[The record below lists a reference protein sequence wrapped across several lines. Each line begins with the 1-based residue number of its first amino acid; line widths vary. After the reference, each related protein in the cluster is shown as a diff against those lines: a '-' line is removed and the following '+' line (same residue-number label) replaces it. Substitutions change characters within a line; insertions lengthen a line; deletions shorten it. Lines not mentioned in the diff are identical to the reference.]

1 MTAWA
6 TPADV
11 SELTGAT
18 ADDTQIAQ
26 AQGIIETFSGRVG
39 AAANFEVSAGSAE
52 WLRRAVAYQ
61 TVWMQAQPDLFER
74 SDLSDLSQDGV
85 TVRFRADGSMIA
97 PLARKALRKVK
108 WRGSRSVSTGSDW
121 QPGWSATYPIS
132 EGVVAVYDQ
141 PGENWQPE

>member
-18 ADDTQIAQ
+18 ATDTQIAQ

-39 AAANFEVSAGSAE
+39 AAVNFTVSAGSTE

-61 TVWMQAQPDLFER
+61 TVWMLAQPGLFER
-74 SDLSDLSQDGV
+74 SDLDASSQDGV
-85 TVRFRADGSMIA
+85 TVKFRGDGAMIA
-97 PLARKALRKVK
+97 PLAKKALRKVK
-108 WRGSRSVSTGSDW
+108 WRGSRSVSVGSDW
-121 QPGWSATYPIS
+121 QPGWSQTYPIA